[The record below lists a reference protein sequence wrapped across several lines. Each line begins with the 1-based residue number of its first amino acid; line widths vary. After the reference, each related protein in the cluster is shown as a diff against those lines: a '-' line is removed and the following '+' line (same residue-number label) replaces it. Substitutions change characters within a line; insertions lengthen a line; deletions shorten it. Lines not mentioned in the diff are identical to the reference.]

1 MERGMNME
9 LVFLY
14 VNLSRSKF
22 IEKSGFN
29 FSPNYNFEVNYK
41 DGWYELSENKQ
52 KKTIADDFFDK
63 DRCISNV
70 TAIVGENGAG
80 KTTLLEY
87 ILLSGLSKKRKKIKN
102 TMIIIWI
109 SSNIRNK
116 L

>member
-1 MERGMNME
+1 MNME

-63 DRCISNV
+63 D
-70 TAIVGENGAG
+70 TF
-80 KTTLLEY
+80 
-87 ILLSGLSKKRKKIKN
+87 
-102 TMIIIWI
+102 
-109 SSNIRNK
+109 NK
-116 L
+116 LGYKAKINTHTTSYIN